1 MVRMVFLSFSRMSGA
16 EIGNLCVSLQ
26 SGAGAFCSV
35 VRCNVYGGYGD
46 EAVYPPTVSVPD

>member
-26 SGAGAFCSV
+26 SGAGAFCPV